1 MSVLDMPTVADDA
14 SLAQVKLVA
23 SDMDCTLLADDRS
36 MPPNM
41 GELIDALDE
50 AGITFCAASGRP
62 LYTLR
67 DMFPEYLDK
76 MALLSDN
83 GAAVMCRGE
92 VVFKDL
98 IDVPTYHELIDFTL
112 ADGRGC
118 PVVCGIEAGYLRSCD
133 RKYDEFFRRFFTQ
146 IEYVDDLDDLD
157 ADVNKYTVYFPDY
170 TAEDVYAETYRDAWG
185 DRFSV
190 TNAGKEWIDLM
201 NKHVDKGTGIA
212 RLCSCLGISTD
223 DALALGDTYN
233 DIQMLEAVGHGYI
246 VANAED
252 HMRAHARFVAPS
264 NNDRG
269 VARVIE
275 ALLCAV
281 RGGQAV

>member
-1 MSVLDMPTVADDA
+1 MPLNDMPTMFDDVD
-14 SLAQVKLVA
+14 LAHVKLVA
-23 SDMDCTLLADDRS
+23 SDMDLTLLADDGS

-41 GELIDALDE
+41 AERIEALDA

-67 DMFPEYLDK
+67 DMFGDYVDK

-83 GAAVMCRGE
+83 GAAIWCRGE
-92 VVFKDL
+92 LVFKDL

-133 RKYDEFFRRFFTQ
+133 RVYDSFFRRFFTQ
-146 IEYVDDLDDLD
+146 IVYVDSLDDLD
-157 ADVNKYTVYFPDY
+157 VDVNKYTVYFPDH
-170 TAEDVYAETYRDAWG
+170 TAEDVYAETYADAWG
-185 DRFSV
+185 GRFSV
-190 TNAGKEWIDLM
+190 TNAGREWIDMM
-201 NKHVDKGTGIA
+201 NKHVDKGTGIT
-212 RLCSCLGISTD
+212 RLCEHLGIATA

-233 DIQMLEAVGHGYI
+233 DIQMLETVGHSYV

-252 HMRAHARFVAPS
+252 HMRSHARFVAPS
-264 NNDRG
+264 NNERGAAQVIDR
-269 VARVIE
+269 
-275 ALLCAV
+275 LLELIRA
-281 RGGQAV
+281 

>member
-1 MSVLDMPTVADDA
+1 MQGFEADTD
-14 SLAQVKLVA
+14 LVRVKLVA
-23 SDMDCTLLADDRS
+23 SDMDCTLLADDGS

-41 GELIDALDE
+41 AELIEALDA

-67 DMFPEYLDK
+67 DMFPDYVSK

-83 GAAVMCRGE
+83 GAAIWCRGE
-92 VVFKDL
+92 LVFKDL

-133 RKYDEFFRRFFTQ
+133 RIYDDFFRRFFTQ
-146 IEYVDDLDDLD
+146 IVYVDSLDDLD
-157 ADVNKYTVYFPDY
+157 VDVNKYTVYFPDH
-170 TAEDVYAETYRDAWG
+170 TAEDVYTETYADAWG

-190 TNAGKEWIDLM
+190 TNAGREWIDMM
-201 NKHVDKGTGIA
+201 NKHVDKGTGIT
-212 RLCSCLGISTD
+212 RLCEHLGIATA
-223 DALALGDTYN
+223 DAMALGDTYN
-233 DIQMLEAVGHGYI
+233 DIQMLEAVGHSYV

-252 HMRAHARFVAPS
+252 HMHAHARFLAPS

-269 VARVIE
+269 VAQVIE
-275 ALLCAV
+275 ALLEV
-281 RGGQAV
+281 VEP

>member
-1 MSVLDMPTVADDA
+1 MPTMFDDVD
-14 SLAQVKLVA
+14 LAHVKLVA
-23 SDMDCTLLADDRS
+23 SDMDLTLLADDGS

-41 GELIDALDE
+41 AERIEALDA

-67 DMFPEYLDK
+67 DMFGDYVDK

-83 GAAVMCRGE
+83 GAAIWCRGE
-92 VVFKDL
+92 LVFKDL

-133 RKYDEFFRRFFTQ
+133 RVYDSFFRRFFTQ
-146 IEYVDDLDDLD
+146 IVYVDSLDDLD
-157 ADVNKYTVYFPDY
+157 VDVNKYTVYFPDH
-170 TAEDVYAETYRDAWG
+170 TAEDVYAETYADAWG
-185 DRFSV
+185 GRFSV
-190 TNAGKEWIDLM
+190 TNAGREWIDMM
-201 NKHVDKGTGIA
+201 NKHVDKGTGIT
-212 RLCSCLGISTD
+212 RLCEHLGIATA

-233 DIQMLEAVGHGYI
+233 DIQMLETVGHSYV

-252 HMRAHARFVAPS
+252 HMRSHARFVAPS
-264 NNDRG
+264 NNERGAAQVIDR
-269 VARVIE
+269 
-275 ALLCAV
+275 LLELIRA
-281 RGGQAV
+281 

>member
-1 MSVLDMPTVADDA
+1 MPLNDMPTMFDDA
-14 SLAQVKLVA
+14 DLARVKLVA
-23 SDMDCTLLADDRS
+23 SDMDLTLLADDGS

-41 GELIDALDE
+41 AERIEALDA

-67 DMFPEYLDK
+67 DMFGDYVDK

-83 GAAVMCRGE
+83 GAAIWCRGE
-92 VVFKDL
+92 LVFKDL

-133 RKYDEFFRRFFTQ
+133 RVYDSFFRRFFTQ
-146 IEYVDDLDDLD
+146 IVYVDSLDDLD
-157 ADVNKYTVYFPDY
+157 VDVNKYTVYFPDH
-170 TAEDVYAETYRDAWG
+170 TAEDVYAETYADAWG
-185 DRFSV
+185 GRFSV
-190 TNAGKEWIDLM
+190 TNAGREWIDMM
-201 NKHVDKGTGIA
+201 NKHVDKGTGIT
-212 RLCSCLGISTD
+212 RLCEHLGIATA

-233 DIQMLEAVGHGYI
+233 DIQMLEAVGHSYV

-264 NNDRG
+264 NNERGAAQVIDR
-269 VARVIE
+269 
-275 ALLCAV
+275 LLGLIRA
-281 RGGQAV
+281 

>member
-1 MSVLDMPTVADDA
+1 MQGFEADTD
-14 SLAQVKLVA
+14 LARVKLVA
-23 SDMDCTLLADDRS
+23 SDMDCTLLADDGS

-41 GELIDALDE
+41 AELIEALDA

-67 DMFPEYLDK
+67 DMFPDYVSK

-83 GAAVMCRGE
+83 GAAIWCRGE
-92 VVFKDL
+92 LVFKDL

-133 RKYDEFFRRFFTQ
+133 RIYDDFFRRFFTQ
-146 IEYVDDLDDLD
+146 IVYVDSLDDLD
-157 ADVNKYTVYFPDY
+157 VDVNKYTVYFPDH
-170 TAEDVYAETYRDAWG
+170 TAEDVYAETYADAWVTG
-185 DRFSV
+185 SRF
-190 TNAGKEWIDLM
+190 TNAGREWIDMM
-201 NKHVDKGTGIA
+201 NKHVDKGTGIT
-212 RLCSCLGISTD
+212 RLCEHLGIATA
-223 DALALGDTYN
+223 DAMALGDTYN
-233 DIQMLEAVGHGYI
+233 DIQMLEAVGHSYV

-252 HMRAHARFVAPS
+252 HMHAHARFLAPS

-269 VARVIE
+269 VAQVIE
-275 ALLCAV
+275 ALLEV
-281 RGGQAV
+281 VEP

>member
-1 MSVLDMPTVADDA
+1 MPLNDMPTMFDDA
-14 SLAQVKLVA
+14 DLARVKLVA
-23 SDMDCTLLADDRS
+23 SDMDLTLLADDGS

-41 GELIDALDE
+41 AERIEALDA

-67 DMFPEYLDK
+67 DMFGDYVDK

-83 GAAVMCRGE
+83 GAAIWCRGE
-92 VVFKDL
+92 LVFKDL

-133 RKYDEFFRRFFTQ
+133 RVYDSFFRRFFTQ
-146 IEYVDDLDDLD
+146 IVYVDSLDDLD
-157 ADVNKYTVYFPDY
+157 VDVNKYTVFFPDH
-170 TAEDVYAETYRDAWG
+170 TAEDVYAETYANAWG

-190 TNAGKEWIDLM
+190 TNAGREWIDMM
-201 NKHVDKGTGIA
+201 NKHVDKGTGIT
-212 RLCSCLGISTD
+212 RLCEYLGIATA

-233 DIQMLEAVGHGYI
+233 DIQMLETVGHSYV

-252 HMRAHARFVAPS
+252 HMRAHARFVVPS
-264 NNDRG
+264 NNERGAAQVIDR
-269 VARVIE
+269 
-275 ALLCAV
+275 LLGLIGA
-281 RGGQAV
+281 

>member
-1 MSVLDMPTVADDA
+1 MQGFEADTD
-14 SLAQVKLVA
+14 LVRVKLVA
-23 SDMDCTLLADDRS
+23 SDMDCTLLADDGS

-41 GELIDALDE
+41 AELIEALDA

-67 DMFPEYLDK
+67 DMFPDYVSK

-83 GAAVMCRGE
+83 GAAIWCRGE
-92 VVFKDL
+92 LVFKDL

-133 RKYDEFFRRFFTQ
+133 RIYDDFFRRFFTQ
-146 IEYVDDLDDLD
+146 IVYVDSLDDLD
-157 ADVNKYTVYFPDY
+157 VDVNKYTVYFPDH
-170 TAEDVYAETYRDAWG
+170 TAEDVYAETYADAWG
-185 DRFSV
+185 GRFSV
-190 TNAGKEWIDLM
+190 TNAGREWIDMM
-201 NKHVDKGTGIA
+201 NKHVDKGTGIT
-212 RLCSCLGISTD
+212 RLCEHLGIATA
-223 DALALGDTYN
+223 DAMALGDTYN
-233 DIQMLEAVGHGYI
+233 DIQMLEVVGHSYV

-252 HMRAHARFVAPS
+252 HMHAHARFLAPS

-269 VARVIE
+269 VAQVIE
-275 ALLCAV
+275 ALLEV
-281 RGGQAV
+281 VEP